1 MEKKQSHLVQFA
13 VDHALPISISDCEQS
28 FSSAK
33 FILNPLRACMKS
45 DLFEALET
53 LRGWYLQKHSDNDR
67 SNEDIG
73 WREELEVISKALESD
88 GVDSDAE
95 L

>member
-1 MEKKQSHLVQFA
+1 MEKKQPYLVQFA
-13 VDHALPISISDCEQS
+13 VDYALPISIAECERL

-33 FILNPLRACMKS
+33 FTLNPLRSSMKS

-53 LRGWYLQKHSDNDR
+53 LRAWYLQKHRDNDK

-73 WREELEVISKALESD
+73 WKEELEVILKALKGYSIN
-88 GVDSDAE
+88 SDAE